1 MQSLDIISINIWTVL
16 ISLANLLILFLIL
29 KKFLFKPVKETLAKR
44 QAEIDK
50 QYEDAA
56 KADEQAQRDRATWEE
71 KLQQADTIADAMIK
85 EAAQTAQFR
94 GDKIVAEAKA
104 EAEAIVRQAQTEAAL
119 EKKNAEA
126 GIRREIVDLSTELA
140 GKMLEREVKA
150 EDHRRLIDSFLDDIG
165 DAHD

>member
-1 MQSLDIISINIWTVL
+1 MQPGDIIYINIWDIL
-16 ISLANLLILFLIL
+16 ISLANLAILFFAIKMFLYKPI
-29 KKFLFKPVKETLAKR
+29 KKTMAKR
-44 QAEIDK
+44 QEQLDE
-50 QYEDAA
+50 QYAAA
-56 KADEQAQRDRATWEE
+56 KAAQDMAEKNQAVWKEQLDAAQKT
-71 KLQQADTIADAMIK
+71 TDAMIK

-150 EDHRRLIDSFLDDIG
+150 EDHRRLIDSFLDEIG